1 MRLNIRLDATSLQVG
16 SRLLEGL
23 DYWVK
28 LGLLSDE
35 QVREI
40 ALTMSEPLPMA
51 YKPLDADAAERF
63 E

>member
-1 MRLNIRLDATSLQVG
+1 MRLNIRLDSTSPQIS

-28 LGLLSDE
+28 LGLLSDA

-40 ALTMSEPLPMA
+40 ALTMSEPLPLVA
-51 YKPLDADAAERF
+51 KPQEG
-63 E
+63 EP